1 MLLKGHTIACKKNMY
16 FMPPYKLLYIT
27 CFWLIVQCNP
37 AGAQQI
43 GLFSGSLEKLLYF
56 IIILYIIFKL
66 HYNIK
71 GGFWVS
77 KNFLNRVRLNVIVVV
92 AVVINLFLSFF
103 FLNLSLHTLFL
114 HVCFSARPCI
124 NGLSGVLGI
133 AFGGFLIGVLLVG
146 ALWFIKI
153 KTGKLMSEDRM
164 FGLQNRSELT
174 YVWIWNC
181 PILLNSGY
189 PTGLEMNSTVVN
201 IPGKDSYFLI
211 ILFYF

>member
-1 MLLKGHTIACKKNMY
+1 MGFQNFFKSCSIERNCSCSSCSKS
-16 FMPPYKLLYIT
+16 
-27 CFWLIVQCNP
+27 
-37 AGAQQI
+37 
-43 GLFSGSLEKLLYF
+43 FSF
-56 IIILYIIFKL
+56 
-66 HYNIK
+66 
-71 GGFWVS
+71 
-77 KNFLNRVRLNVIVVV
+77 
-92 AVVINLFLSFF
+92 FF